1 MLFIISELIIIIALL
16 ISKPW
21 TLVLYLISIGLIYYG
36 KSDSNY
42 YPAPLLK
49 WVDYCLRGLI
59 LVFFMI
65 KLFR

>member
-21 TLVLYLISIGLIYYG
+21 TIVLYLMSIGLIYYG
-36 KSDSNY
+36 KSGSNH
-42 YPAPLLK
+42 YPVPLLK
-49 WVDYCLRGLI
+49 WGDYCLRGLI
-59 LVFFMI
+59 LVIFMT